1 MEGYNTNPFLRS
13 QGAIVNS
20 RSHSGGRFW
29 PVSEDMQT
37 GPSLV
42 MALPQPQEEAR
53 GFALGFSPS
62 YYPEASY
69 LSPSHPPTTFK
80 NGNQRVAG
88 MALDQTDPEMAK
100 RVQKAYD
107 SYYNRL
113 KRKRKEE
120 KLRTELQHI
129 TRETES
135 LEREKKQIQESIS
148 ILEEIKDTHCL
159 TPQDYQVLCS
169 LVKGNRFR

>member
-69 LSPSHPPTTFK
+69 LPPSHPPTTFK